1 MVANLRVLVIVIL
14 FGIFNNLNA
23 SHVRWYFDFEKAH
36 QEALK
41 QNKHLMVLLLQKD
54 CPTCKEILTTTFINQ
69 PYIDTINTKF
79 ISVVIIKDQ
88 TSSYPIE
95 MLYTVTYP
103 ALFFLDNTELFC
115 CETLEGNITPQR
127 FKNHLKLCQ

>member
-1 MVANLRVLVIVIL
+1 MVAKWKILIIVIL
-14 FGIFNNLNA
+14 FGTFNPLNA

-41 QNKHLMVLLLQKD
+41 QNKCLMVLLLQKD
-54 CPTCKEILTTTFINQ
+54 CPACKEVLATTFMNQ
-69 PYIDTINTKF
+69 PYINAINKKF

-103 ALFFLDNTELFC
+103 TLFFLDNSELFC
-115 CETLEGNITPQR
+115 CKTLEGNITPQR
-127 FKNHLKLCQ
+127 FKNHLKLCK